1 MIRDQIWK
9 AWLRLNQLT
18 KEVPTDYVAE
28 VATTGKSLRNED
40 IARMLKNEG
49 SELHLQTL
57 IDILNHSDELRCER
71 IQQGFS
77 VQTGI
82 CHITPR
88 ITGNWPDSSQP
99 FDPKKHKITCDFT
112 STAEL
117 RKALEAVTVE
127 VQGVRDSGARIGLVT
142 DITSGKTD
150 GTLTV
155 DGEII
160 ITGEKI
166 KIEPLNKEGIGVM
179 FMDAYG
185 GTSPVHTPLIQND
198 PKKVICRVPALETG
212 TYMLHIVTQFSQAA
226 TLLKQPRTIVYEL
239 PLVVL

>member
-1 MIRDQIWK
+1 MIRDFIWK
-9 AWLRLNQLT
+9 VWLRENFLT
-18 KEVPTDYVAE
+18 KEVKTDYVAE

-88 ITGNWPDSSQP
+88 ITGNWTDSSQP

-166 KIEPLNKEGIGVM
+166 RIEPLDKEGVGVI
-179 FMDAYG
+179 FLDAFG
-185 GTSPVHTPLIQND
+185 GESPVHTPLIQND

-212 TYMLHIVTQFSQAA
+212 TYKVEIVTYYSNGS
-226 TLLKQPRTIVYEL
+226 TLLKQPRAIVYEL
-239 PLVVL
+239 PLKVL